1 MRDGYQRAVVSVLM
15 CAAVALLGALPA
27 LMGQGTADPPRLVVI
42 GCIKQATQNQ
52 AGSTNPEFTITDFR
66 GGPAP
71 TFRLDAK
78 DSKLI
83 PWVGYTVEITG
94 KIVPGSFSATSN
106 TVPKLN
112 VEKVQRISRSCTAL
126 EPTKDF
132 R

>member
-1 MRDGYQRAVVSVLM
+1 MRDGYRRAVVSVLM
-15 CAAVALLGALPA
+15 CAAAVLLKGLPA
-27 LMGQGTADPPRLVVI
+27 LMGQGTAEPPQLVVI
-42 GCIKQATQNQ
+42 GCIKPAAQNQ
-52 AGSTNPEFTITDFR
+52 AGSANAEFTITDFR
-66 GGPAP
+66 GGPTP

-106 TVPKLN
+106 APPKLN

-126 EPTKDF
+126 EPRGF
-132 R
+132 